1 MVGAWA
7 GLEQTDGVFLT
18 TPPPKKKKPVT
29 RKGAVSD
36 RNGNQADSVRD
47 RA

>member
-18 TPPPKKKKPVT
+18 TPPPKKKVT